1 MKNVNMFVTNFAIE
15 GNHTGSFS
23 DLKKSFGRQFKYGA
37 QPFLE
42 FDTHLIYGPE
52 DNISRLISN
61 ERFNELLEL
70 NN

>member
-15 GNHTGSFS
+15 GNHIGSFS
-23 DLKKSFGRQFKYGA
+23 DLKKSIGRQFKYT

-42 FDTHLIYGPE
+42 FDMHLIYGPE

-61 ERFNELLEL
+61 KRFNELLKL
-70 NN
+70 DN